1 MYPIIFNLP
10 LYFLNSYLNGKS
22 QIITSLNRKYSMVS
36 FIEVHKIICNKT
48 FNLNVP
54 FYALKISRD
63 DYLNAMHI
71 LKIYLRHIRKYVKS
85 KDHVPE
91 SSYTDSFNFVTSLH
105 LFFIYFCQ
113 LPKLFSR
120 QKSLKEYIFLENIAC
135 NHSKVNTT

>member
-1 MYPIIFNLP
+1 
-10 LYFLNSYLNGKS
+10 
-22 QIITSLNRKYSMVS
+22 MVS
-36 FIEVHKIICNKT
+36 FIEVHNITCNKT

-54 FYALKISRD
+54 CYALKISRD
-63 DYLNAMHI
+63 DYFNAMHI

-91 SSYTDSFNFVTSLH
+91 SSYTDFFKSVTSLH

-120 QKSLKEYIFLENIAC
+120 QKRLKEYILF
-135 NHSKVNTT
+135 S